1 MNDPIYEVTYK
12 EKPEYLYAFIHSL
25 HEDVHEALS
34 VWARIAKECRN
45 KGYRKLMIE
54 EDIGNQFSTIEMFQ
68 FAEKLLGIGFIG
80 IKLAFIDRQ
89 EGDHDLN
96 LFGEDVAVNRGL
108 FGKVFKDMGEAE
120 KWLLAS

>member
-12 EKPEYLYAFIHSL
+12 EKPEYLYAFIRSL
-25 HEDVHEALS
+25 NEERHEALS
-34 VWARIAKECRN
+34 VWTSIAKECRN
-45 KGYRKLMIE
+45 RGYWKLMIE